1 MMRDKL
7 QMNKIRRLYLF
18 FLLMVVLVISTV
30 FLTGCQS
37 TDKKESYFDTTGI
50 EYSIF
55 EYDPNTNQTR
65 VIWATTLTSVEML
78 AWSIPG
84 TQRVL

>member
-1 MMRDKL
+1 
-7 QMNKIRRLYLF
+7 
-18 FLLMVVLVISTV
+18 MVVLVISTV

-65 VIWATTLTSVEML
+65 VIWATTLTNDTIWNFNSFSVTFNL
-78 AWSIPG
+78 YQDSILVK
-84 TQRVL
+84 TENA